1 MKHRKLALIAAP
13 LLALSMLAAACG
25 DSDSASESGSNASSS
40 SDDCPGTQGCTPKF
54 PGGDITIG
62 ILSPGDTND
71 DGYYESFVVAA
82 ETYAEK
88 KGWKTIIID
97 RVEAADAATQARSL
111 CEQGAN
117 FIGLADSDMFDA
129 VEAAQED
136 VCKGVVF
143 YVNADEELNPYVF
156 NTTEDAYEGGLATGY
171 ATGLVMKEL
180 GISKGAFIAGPDLDF
195 VTVSFNAWTAGI
207 KLVVPEATT
216 TKTLTGDFDDSA
228 LGQEAAKS
236 QISGGA
242 QLLYPYMGG
251 ATNAVAK
258 AGLDAGIYSVAP
270 GTDRCNDKAFAV
282 SALFP
287 PGEYLLQAIQSWEN
301 EEIKMGESFFNK
313 VGVQK
318 YPGALICDNGTVP
331 NAKALQAEVDAFQ
344 KKIGTGEIIAE
355 EVVINSK

>member
-1 MKHRKLALIAAP
+1 MSRRKIALIAAP
-13 LLALSMLAAACG
+13 LLALTMLAAACG
-25 DSDSASESGSNASSS
+25 DSDSASDSGSGSGG
-40 SDDCPGTQGCTPKF
+40 SDNCPGTVGCTPAF

-82 ETYAEK
+82 EEYAEE

-117 FIGLADSDMFDA
+117 FIGLADGDMYDA
-129 VEAAQED
+129 VEAAQDD
-136 VCKGVVF
+136 VCEGVVF
-143 YVNADEELNPYVF
+143 YINSDEELNGYVF
-156 NTTEDAYEGGLATGY
+156 NTEDDVYESQLTAGY

-180 GISKGAFIAGPDLDF
+180 GKTKAAFIGGPDLDF
-195 VTVSFNAWTAGI
+195 VTQAFDSWTAGI
-207 KLVVPEATT
+207 KQVIPNATT

-236 QISGGA
+236 QISAGA
-242 QLLYPYMGG
+242 ELLYPYMGG

-270 GTDRCNDKAFAV
+270 GTDRCADPAFAV
-282 SALFP
+282 SSLFP
-287 PGEYLLQAIQSWEN
+287 PGEFLLQAIKAWEN

-313 VGVQK
+313 VGVQEF
-318 YPGALICDNGTVP
+318 PSSIVCDNGNVP
-331 NAKALQAEVDAFQ
+331 NAEKLQAEVDAFM
-344 KKIGTGEIIAE
+344 KKIGNEEINAE
-355 EVVINSK
+355 EVVKGTK